1 SFAISG
7 EIRPWMTAS
16 RTALSLMLLNCA
28 SDEIVSPAAGAPLN
42 GAAGADDAAGVDAGV
57 DAAGAGDDAGLDG
70 VAVVAGVRVGV
81 DAGAGVVGVPVHD
94 DRSPASVPRRCATP
108 SLVLGLV
115 RSSPLAE
122 VNVVVVVVVVD
133 AALSAAF
140 SRIPFTISSEC
151 ASKAP
156 GIPVDGAAGFL
167 P

>member
-1 SFAISG
+1 
-7 EIRPWMTAS
+7 
-16 RTALSLMLLNCA
+16 MLLNCA

-57 DAAGAGDDAGLDG
+57 DAAGAGEDAGLDG
-70 VAVVAGVRVGV
+70 VVVAGVRVGV
-81 DAGAGVVGVPVHD
+81 DAGAGVVGVPTHD
-94 DRSPASVPRRCATP
+94 DLSPASVPRRCETP
-108 SLVLGLV
+108 SFVRGLV

-122 VNVVVVVVVVD
+122 VTVVVVVVVVD

-167 P
+167 PSISRI